1 MINGWNTRHEF
12 PTRRFWDAMDSKLF
26 YTLYNIDIVFGS
38 VSFFSI
44 SVLFLNW
51 IVFVWIKAQPTKS
64 TIDIKL
70 LYEQS
75 FNEFICT
82 HT

>member
-1 MINGWNTRHEF
+1 MFWTHDINFKHTAFE
-12 PTRRFWDAMDSKLF
+12 TLDSKLF
-26 YTLYNIDIVFGS
+26 YTVCSIGIVFA
-38 VSFFSI
+38 SFFFWFSA
-44 SVLFLNW
+44 LFLNW
-51 IVFVWIKAQPTKS
+51 NVFVCVKAQPTKS
-64 TIDIKL
+64 AIDIKL